1 MKPVHSDH
9 SSIVPSL
16 FARRKSGW
24 LVLCVLFCLTGLAHA
39 AETNRPTAEVVIPKS
54 VFISEGNIGKNPFF
68 PNSRRLQAKAPDDSS
83 KKPAPVDFSQ
93 SLVLKGITGPPEK
106 RIALI
111 NNLTFAKDE
120 EGDVKVGGGKVK
132 IRVLEIRD
140 KSVIVNVEGSAVPKE
155 LLLQETLVPLTK

>member
-1 MKPVHSDH
+1 MKPVHSDR
-9 SSIVPSL
+9 SSIVLDL
-16 FARRKSGW
+16 FARHISGW
-24 LVLCVLFCLTGLAHA
+24 LVPYVLFCLTGLAHA
-39 AETNRPTAEVVIPKS
+39 AETNRPTVEIVIPKS

-120 EGDVKVGGGKVK
+120 EGDVKVGSGKVK

-140 KSVIVNVEGSAVPKE
+140 KSVIVSVEGSAVPKE